1 MQTALDKT
9 VRVWDLQSGECSRVL
24 HGHTRGVSAVAVTG
38 DGRLSGSS
46 DWTVRVW
53 DLDSGRTIAVFHGDA
68 AFVTVG
74 VAADGRTII
83 AGDTAG
89 QVHFLRLEGV

>member
-1 MQTALDKT
+1 M
-9 VRVWDLQSGECSRVL
+9 
-24 HGHTRGVSAVAVTG
+24 AVTG
-38 DGRLSGSS
+38 DGHALSGSS
-46 DWTVRVW
+46 DQTVRVW
-53 DLDSGRTIAVFHGDA
+53 DLDSGRTISVFHGDEV
-68 AFVTVG
+68 FVMVG